1 MFLGKQSQT
10 WARHLG
16 VDSAGDPPE
25 EGLDL
30 ALDLGLE
37 AGQVPVELEQ
47 TVQVRPQLVDHRAH
61 LVLDAPLLLGSCSN
75 ELYDFNLIVYIHQ

>member
-1 MFLGKQSQT
+1 MFLGNQSET

-61 LVLDAPLLLGSCSN
+61 LVLDAPLLLGSCSS
-75 ELYDFNLIVYIHQ
+75 ELDDFN

>member
-1 MFLGKQSQT
+1 MSTKHRNISQR
-10 WARHLG
+10 AHYLG
-16 VDSAGDPPE
+16 VDGARDPPE

-37 AGQVPVELEQ
+37 AGQVPVELQQ

-61 LVLDAPLLLGSCSN
+61 LVLDAPLLLGSWSSQFRW
-75 ELYDFNLIVYIHQ
+75 LD